1 VETSSA
7 PVVDPDD
14 KDKGGGHIGLWILL
28 GLVLGAAAGYGV
40 ARLVGGGRHDDV
52 PAPAAAR
59 VPAGPS
65 GWSDVDYREIA
76 GAGGEAAWA
85 QTRPMAPVGGRGLAT
100 GAPTRVDPAVTRA
113 AQERDRL
120 VRACIDVSDR
130 LQDTDRGLWRRLNAE
145 LADVGVE
152 VVAPSEGDPFD
163 PNLQEATGSEPTT
176 DPGRHMTVASTEFT
190 GFTDHGKVLRRPAV
204 VVFRADQVPR

>member
-85 QTRPMAPVGGRGLAT
+85 QTRPMAPVGGRGPAT
-100 GAPTRVDPAVTRA
+100 GAPTA
-113 AQERDRL
+113 
-120 VRACIDVSDR
+120 
-130 LQDTDRGLWRRLNAE
+130 
-145 LADVGVE
+145 
-152 VVAPSEGDPFD
+152 
-163 PNLQEATGSEPTT
+163 
-176 DPGRHMTVASTEFT
+176 
-190 GFTDHGKVLRRPAV
+190 
-204 VVFRADQVPR
+204 